1 MLARLH
7 HHTWS
12 SVQGIKSNATKP
24 HFRYVE
30 MCITHHVFRL
40 ENEHSYS
47 KIMQVKALP
56 LKLISPIPPPRD
68 AYYNAHKEYELG
80 SMEILKEV
88 PFGRVVMG
96 LLVFLKVGIIL
107 VLWCLQWGLNFLV
120 SHQLHQIIPLST
132 FTLIQKTLIFF
143 SQPIFHLTFHFIFA
157 LHFLLDFSHFFR

>member
-1 MLARLH
+1 MLARLR

-24 HFRYVE
+24 HFRDMK
-30 MCITHHVFRL
+30 MCITHHVFRFS
-40 ENEHSYS
+40 NEHSYS
-47 KIMQVKALP
+47 TIMQVKTLL

-80 SMEILKEV
+80 SMEVLKEV

-120 SHQLHQIIPLST
+120 SHQTSPNSSSFN
-132 FTLIQKTLIFF
+132 FTLPKDFDFPF
-143 SQPIFHLTFHFIFA
+143 STHTFH
-157 LHFLLDFSHFFR
+157 

>member
-1 MLARLH
+1 
-7 HHTWS
+7 
-12 SVQGIKSNATKP
+12 
-24 HFRYVE
+24 

-40 ENEHSYS
+40 KNEHSYS
-47 KIMQVKALP
+47 TIMQVKTLL

-80 SMEILKEV
+80 SMEVLKEV

-120 SHQLHQIIPLST
+120 SHQTLQIIPLST
-132 FTLIQKTLIFF
+132 PLSQKTLIFSLLSTHF
-143 SQPIFHLTFHFIFA
+143 YTKHSTSSLHYTFCWIFHTFSYRID
-157 LHFLLDFSHFFR
+157 LH